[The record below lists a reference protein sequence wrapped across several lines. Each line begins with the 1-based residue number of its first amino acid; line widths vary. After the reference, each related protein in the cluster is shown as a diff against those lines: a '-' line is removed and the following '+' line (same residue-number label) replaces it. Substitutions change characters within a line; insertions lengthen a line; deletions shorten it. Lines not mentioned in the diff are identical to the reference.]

1 MGYNYSSNEQ
11 LEWLRSLDRRASSAC
26 LILENEAGEALIVK
40 ANYKEHWTFP
50 GGIIDIHEN
59 PMQAALRETLEE
71 VGLKISE
78 DTVEFAW
85 VVSRSSRHTM
95 TYQFVFKAPLARED
109 EAAIVLQTSEIDEDM
124 FISKAEV
131 QTDNRLYGQVIKNW
145 ANDRSGYVEQTFE
158 VSA

>member
-71 VGLKISE
+71 VGLEISE
-78 DTVEFAW
+78 STVEFAW

-95 TYQFVFKAPLARED
+95 TYQFVFKAPLPRED
-109 EAAIVLQTSEIDEDM
+109 EAAIVLQTSEIDEGM